1 MGMFTVGQE
10 LRPER
15 DKVTRVFRTVQA
27 SESVSTRTVAFTI
40 NNCSNR
46 DVFAHVQRSTHCT
59 TFHQRST
66 PNTAANFS
74 AGASAQPPLRRG
86 PATAT
91 AIAAIFRLQISERRR
106 AIQRTARRRCQLDL
120 ERQRSQRRQL
130 PTPTCPRTW
139 CRARPA
145 VALIDAPTRQPC
157 AAHAPATVA
166 AMAPSRRGG
175 AIRKGATSASWQL
188 GRHDFPLSSD
198 PRCPANVPGKA

>member
-1 MGMFTVGQE
+1 MQTIE
-10 LRPER
+10 
-15 DKVTRVFRTVQA
+15 K
-27 SESVSTRTVAFTI
+27 STVACTI
-40 NNCSNR
+40 NDCSKESPTT
-46 DVFAHVQRSTHCT
+46 VCTHVQRSTHCT

-66 PNTAANFS
+66 PNTAAHFS

-198 PRCPANVPGKA
+198 PRCMNLPGNDGVEKTRAAAAWAASSQRDGIGGP